1 MTQRARVVKTH
12 ECSKVVSFQ
21 RVSGTKRYE
30 LPKVANIK
38 RYENQEARLAKGCMF
53 QTVSFGTGLR
63 LTRPIGSRPKAGS
76 GKGVRW
82 AIEPDSIGRS
92 HLDSIRIG
100 GLVFGDDPDLF
111 DTVGKFIRFM
121 IMLTEELRMVLV
133 KPRSREGSVSE
144 RLCNVWLDDARDE
157 LVIVYETVKK
167 LCIESHAGKSKS
179 EKSRKSKKTAG
190 QSSQVAMDGTNL
202 SGLQTDPA
210 AADTRDVLPTD
221 QANLTGTQQDGQE
234 HRESDEE
241 VESSNANRDGDQH
254 ERVADG
260 TANVPATLSKED
272 LLEAM
277 KVMGTQ
283 VAAMAQLFTPLV
295 NSSVGQAT
303 PVATTTPNTNV
314 TSRTSKTVARTKWT
328 SSSASSRKLGSV
340 HSSSVPT
347 KSAPLAGLPAHSAE
361 AAESQLISARR
372 TVRAL
377 GRWSGSGSVA
387 GCWVLGQGCGLCP
400 GGLGRGLGLWPT
412 PNPIRKGE
420 GMQVAERGQLLADG
434 AHSLASRACSWGKT
448 CPLVFY
454 KYGGFLVDFIIQ
466 FQSKILRE
474 KRREKE
480 REKERVPAK
489 RKADCGGV
497 VFRRL

>member
-1 MTQRARVVKTH
+1 MTQRARVVKSH
-12 ECSKVVSFQ
+12 ECPKVVSCQ

-38 RYENQEARLAKGCMF
+38 RYEDQEARLAKGCMF
-53 QTVSFGTGLR
+53 QTVSFGTVRTDPYGSAYGLSSEDKVTPSGLGLR

-92 HLDSIRIG
+92 HLDSIRID

-111 DTVGKFIRFM
+111 DTVGRFIRFM

-179 EKSRKSKKTAG
+179 GKSRKSKKTAG

-295 NSSVGQAT
+295 NSSADGPGLGQW
-303 PVATTTPNTNV
+303 
-314 TSRTSKTVARTKWT
+314 R
-328 SSSASSRKLGSV
+328 
-340 HSSSVPT
+340 
-347 KSAPLAGLPAHSAE
+347 AGRSGHE
-361 AAESQLISARR
+361 AM
-372 TVRAL
+372 
-377 GRWSGSGSVA
+377 

-400 GGLGRGLGLWPT
+400 EGLGRGLGLWPT

-448 CPLVFY
+448 YPLVFY
-454 KYGGFLVDFIIQ
+454 KYGGSLVDFIIQ